1 MPYLSQTANGNVLV
15 RLHVQPKASKTRI
28 TGIFD
33 GCLKL
38 AILAPPADGKANE
51 EVVKFLASVLAIPG
65 RDITLKSG
73 IQGRKKQLLVKG
85 VPLEEM
91 RRKLSLKFAIGS

>member
-1 MPYLSQTANGNVLV
+1 MPFLTELADGAVLV

-28 TGIFD
+28 AGLYD

-38 AILAPPADGKANE
+38 AVLAPPVDGKANE
-51 EVVKFLASVLAIPG
+51 EVVRFLAVLLSIPA

-73 IQGRKKQLLVKG
+73 AQGRRKQLHIKG
-85 VPLEEM
+85 MSVDEV
-91 RRKLSLKFAIGS
+91 RNRLSPTHEPNA